1 MQKLASPAWLP
12 GATSPLEANLHR
24 PMDRRETQWVPLW
37 MFQSLAAT
45 PVIFAPPAVKRRYI
59 KITHIKIHT
68 SSCAMMLLHT
78 TCCRHLQHAADTC
91 ITKHAKT
98 SIQQNSIRSMQTRP
112 FPFTQKRLLQTE
124 GTRTEQAAGRKARKE
139 PCRTTPDVLKNPS
152 TAGSNPAQSSP
163 AASKDLLRAMRPL
176 FEKKLYFKPKPGR
189 TRTKNWFNPF
199 LSSAL
204 ALTIHN
210 EQ

>member
-1 MQKLASPAWLP
+1 MPKLASPAWLP

-45 PVIFAPPAVKRRYI
+45 PVIFAKPAVQRRNIKR
-59 KITHIKIHT
+59 THQNTHVLV
-68 SSCAMMLLHT
+68 CNDAVAYNMLQTPT
-78 TCCRHLQHAADTC
+78 TCC

-98 SIQQNSIRSMQTRP
+98 SIQQNSIRMQTRRSP
-112 FPFTQKRLLQTE
+112 AFPLPQKHLLQTE

-152 TAGSNPAQSSP
+152 TAGSQTAQSSP
-163 AASKDLLRAMRPL
+163 AASKYLLQAIGATL
-176 FEKKLYFKPKPGR
+176 LENID
-189 TRTKNWFNPF
+189 T
-199 LSSAL
+199 
-204 ALTIHN
+204 
-210 EQ
+210 

>member
-1 MQKLASPAWLP
+1 MPKLASPAWLP
-12 GATSPLEANLHR
+12 GLVANLHR

-98 SIQQNSIRSMQTRP
+98 SIQQNSIRMQTRRSP
-112 FPFTQKRLLQTE
+112 AFPFTQKRLLQTE

-176 FEKKLYFKPKPGR
+176 LGR
-189 TRTKNWFNPF
+189 KN
-199 LSSAL
+199 
-204 ALTIHN
+204 
-210 EQ
+210 